1 MRYERRG
8 DAVGATRHVVL
19 LPGFG
24 VGSFHYDAQLRDGL
38 GDDDDACCVWALDFC
53 GQGASWPASDEASRD
68 GSLEGF
74 AYSVDCW
81 RDQVVDFVRDVVR
94 ANGVYLAGN
103 SLGGF
108 VATYAAATTTEE
120 SLVKGLILMNATPFW
135 GFVPSD
141 RESLAYKLA
150 PWRGELPAPSWI
162 RAPIKAYWESFRS
175 EQNVR
180 GLLGLVYA
188 NKERL
193 DDALVRQIIEP
204 TDNANALC
212 TFCSVVWS
220 PKAAMSFDDM
230 LRRIGAREKE
240 LPVAL
245 VYGKEDPWV
254 VPLWGQRLKRAL
266 PHADYYELSPAG
278 HCPAHECPSTT
289 SEIMRS
295 WMRYVETARA
305 NGASPPSGTADGVAR
320 RIDGSPRNIFERI
333 DAWRAANAA

>member
-8 DAVGATRHVVL
+8 DAGTATRHVVL

-24 VGSFHYDAQLRDGL
+24 VGSFHYDALSARLGRDEST
-38 GDDDDACCVWALDFC
+38 CVWALDFC

-68 GSLEGF
+68 GSLNGF
-74 AYSVDCW
+74 VYSVDAW
-81 RDQVVDFVRDVVR
+81 RDQVVDFARTVVR
-94 ANGVYLAGN
+94 AEDGVYLAGN

-108 VATYAAATTTEE
+108 VATYAAATEE
-120 SLVKGLILMNATPFW
+120 SALVKGLILMNATPFW
-135 GFVPSD
+135 AFVPSD
-141 RESLAYKLA
+141 RESLVYKLT

-162 RAPIKAYWESFRS
+162 RSPVKAYWESFRS
-175 EQNVR
+175 EKNVR

-220 PKAAMSFDDM
+220 PKAKMSFDDM
-230 LRRIGAREKE
+230 LRRIGEREKE

-295 WMRYVETARA
+295 WMRYVETTRA
-305 NGASPPSGTADGVAR
+305 NGDPPPSGSTDGVATLV
-320 RIDGSPRNIFERI
+320 DGSPRNIFERI
-333 DAWRAANAA
+333 DAWRAARAA